1 MDDSNNPSD
10 SYEFRSNATHGHENS
25 GPNARKTRIP
35 LGMDSFDTDAQQRF
49 GQSVRLAMAFMDGVD
64 IPLDNDAGGT
74 ADQGSDD
81 NADYGQKQES
91 EQAYGSSRTS
101 RSEASAI
108 AHRLK
113 QLGRNQAS
121 GMAEQL
127 ELLVRFDELK
137 GWESSGSRH
146 CGAWMNLELGISMKL
161 GWEYLRVGRK
171 LRSLPITTALFRD
184 GKLTWSTVRLISRV
198 ADGNSERVLCHAAL
212 DASVSDVERLCNEYR
227 WQQDHAGGDAEQE
240 NMRSLQQIEA
250 RSFSWQTVSN
260 GNTLIKLALPPEVA
274 QAFLKSVEHALGQL
288 EESEDTMTQRRA
300 DAAVLMAENSLQFSG
315 RDMATADRYQVIVSV
330 DAADLSKGAEPSSE
344 DTASDMSEAP
354 FDSSDTAIV
363 DGLPSRRPIIQG
375 AGPIARATARR
386 IACDCS
392 VSGVILSN
400 GEPVDIGRKSRMWT
414 PAMARS
420 IKNRDQHCQFP
431 GCTQTRHLQIHHIQH
446 WADGGS
452 TCVDNGVCLCSR
464 HHTIVHEGGY
474 RIERVDEQS
483 DGLEEQFVRQQRAG
497 GVHGEME
504 QALRNDR
511 ESFSQVQQLLSTRF
525 RFRVVNRDGLD
536 IRDVQGQDAEPAAE
550 STHVES
556 THVESTHVESTHVES
571 TCEHAD
577 HSSQTD
583 STYSDDT
590 PFKQWW
596 NDIQGDSGGDSNTSD
611 TRDEYWPGVGEK
623 MGVYEVVR
631 CADEMRCSAL
641 SDYLQ

>member
-1 MDDSNNPSD
+1 MDDSSNPSA
-10 SYEFRSNATHGHENS
+10 SHEFENNTTHGHEKS
-25 GPNARKTRIP
+25 GTGARRKRIP

-49 GQSVRLAMAFMDGVD
+49 GQSVRIAMAFMDGVD
-64 IPLDNDAGGT
+64 IPLDNEADGT
-74 ADQGSDD
+74 AGRRRDVQAE
-81 NADYGQKQES
+81 NGQQKES
-91 EQAYGSSRTS
+91 AQDSENSRTY

-113 QLGRNQAS
+113 QLGRSQAS

-146 CGAWMNLELGISMKL
+146 CGAWMNLELGISTKL

-184 GKLTWSTVRLISRV
+184 GKLTWSTVRLITRV
-198 ADGNSERVLCHAAL
+198 ADSNSERVLCHAAL

-227 WQQDHAGGDAEQE
+227 WQQEHAGDGAEQE
-240 NMRSLQQIEA
+240 NIRSLQQIEA

-274 QAFLKSVEHALGQL
+274 EAFLKSVEQALGQL
-288 EESEDTMTQRRA
+288 EESEDIMPQRRA

-330 DAADLSKGAEPSSE
+330 DTADLSQG
-344 DTASDMSEAP
+344 SEAS
-354 FDSSDTAIV
+354 FDQSDIAI
-363 DGLPSRRPIIQG
+363 DAGLPSKRPIIQG
-375 AGPIARATARR
+375 AGPIARETARR

-392 VSGVILSN
+392 VSSVILSN
-400 GEPVDIGRKSRMWT
+400 GEPIDIGRKSRMWT

-464 HHTIVHEGGY
+464 HHTVVHEGGY
-474 RIERVDEQS
+474 RIERVDEHS
-483 DGLEEQFVRQQRAG
+483 GGVEEEFTRQQQAG
-497 GVHGEME
+497 CIHSEVE
-504 QALRNDR
+504 QELRNDPA
-511 ESFSQVQQLLSTRF
+511 SFSQVRQLLPTRF

-536 IRDVQGQDAEPAAE
+536 IRDVQGLDARPAAE
-550 STHVES
+550 STHVD
-556 THVESTHVESTHVES
+556 S
-571 TCEHAD
+571 TCEQTD
-577 HSSQTD
+577 HGSQTD
-583 STYSDDT
+583 STYSDNA
-590 PFKQWW
+590 PFNQWW
-596 NDIQGDSGGDSNTSD
+596 SDVQGDSNASD
-611 TRDEYWPGVGEK
+611 TRGKHRPGVEEEVGI
-623 MGVYEVVR
+623 YEVVR
-631 CADEMRCSAL
+631 CT
-641 SDYLQ
+641 

>member
-1 MDDSNNPSD
+1 MDDSSNPSETH
-10 SYEFRSNATHGHENS
+10 EFGNNETHGHEKY
-25 GPNARKTRIP
+25 GAGARKKRIP

-49 GQSVRLAMAFMDGVD
+49 GQSVRLAMAFMDGAD
-64 IPLDNDAGGT
+64 IPIDNEPDGT
-74 ADQGSDD
+74 AGRRRGDQAENGHH
-81 NADYGQKQES
+81 KES
-91 EQAYGSSRTS
+91 AQDSENSRKYP
-101 RSEASAI
+101 SEASAI
-108 AHRLK
+108 AQRLK

-146 CGAWMNLELGISMKL
+146 CGAWMNLELGISTKL

-171 LRSLPITTALFRD
+171 LRNLPITTALFRD

-198 ADGNSERVLCHAAL
+198 ADSDSERVLCHAAL

-227 WQQDHAGGDAEQE
+227 WQQDHAGDGAEQE
-240 NMRSLQQIEA
+240 NIRSLQQIEA

-274 QAFLKSVEHALGQL
+274 EAFLKCVEQALGQL
-288 EESEDTMTQRRA
+288 EESEDTMPQRRA

-330 DAADLSKGAEPSSE
+330 DAAELSQG
-344 DTASDMSEAP
+344 SEA
-354 FDSSDTAIV
+354 
-363 DGLPSRRPIIQG
+363 LPSKRPIIQG
-375 AGPIARATARR
+375 AGPIARETARR

-392 VSGVILSN
+392 ISSVVLSN

-464 HHTIVHEGGY
+464 HHTVVHEGGY

-483 DGLEEQFVRQQRAG
+483 GGLEEQFTRQQKAG
-497 GVHGEME
+497 CVYSDVE
-504 QALRNDR
+504 QELRNDR
-511 ESFSQVQQLLSTRF
+511 ASFSQVRKLLPTRF

-536 IRDVQGQDAEPAAE
+536 IRDVQGVDDQSAAE
-550 STHVES
+550 STHVD
-556 THVESTHVESTHVES
+556 S
-571 TCEHAD
+571 TCEHTN
-577 HSSQTD
+577 HSSQTE
-583 STYSDDT
+583 STYSDNA
-590 PFKQWW
+590 PFNQWW
-596 NDIQGDSGGDSNTSD
+596 SDVQGGSNASDIRGK
-611 TRDEYWPGVGEK
+611 YWPGVEEE
-623 MGVYEVVR
+623 MGIYEVVR
-631 CADEMRCSAL
+631 CA
-641 SDYLQ
+641 